1 MHPIAANV
9 VECKASINAGIA
21 QLVERNLAKVEVE
34 SSRLFSRSKFQKR
47 EASASLFCQGSG
59 FWRGS
64 KAVMPRIANPVSPVR
79 LRTAPPEHHWSN
91 PMQQGPSGPFL
102 LGRFSGRSEKIFQ
115 KNVLS
120 FWRAKK

>member
-1 MHPIAANV
+1 MQ
-9 VECKASINAGIA
+9 NAGIA

-79 LRTAPPEHHWSN
+79 LRTAPPDTVCN
-91 PMQQGPSGPFL
+91 GKVTKPSGQ
-102 LGRFSGRSEKIFQ
+102 RRKQRSFQ
-115 KNVLS
+115 GLVVG
-120 FWRAKK
+120 

>member
-1 MHPIAANV
+1 MQY
-9 VECKASINAGIA
+9 AGIA

-79 LRTAPPEHHWSN
+79 LRTAPP
-91 PMQQGPSGPFL
+91 GCG
-102 LGRFSGRSEKIFQ
+102 
-115 KNVLS
+115 
-120 FWRAKK
+120 